1 MHALA
6 YTTDRATRDM
16 IDSSQTLDAAD
27 MQSGLWLG
35 DRVAKWS
42 IKRKL
47 RFALFGITLI
57 PFLATLLLLF
67 FFGYFGAVGASQVDR
82 AGAETQV
89 AKAALDLS
97 DASIVF
103 YQFREQ
109 GDPALLERAQ
119 AKGKEALGE
128 LELARSFGEGIVA
141 EPLMAELAEVYEQSS
156 ALSERLDGL
165 DGTETPTQQSLLQGK
180 LIAQAHSVNSLFDRF
195 HDHAVQYFQG
205 VLSSILVAYVGS
217 TVFAVLIALVAI
229 FGSRRIVSN
238 LVDMIQTLKQAM
250 EALADGKPHVDIP
263 GAGREDELGAMARAL
278 EVFRQSMLELQTVT
292 QERANSAEEAL
303 EQERTTARLRNEK
316 SEALRKLADDFEDSI
331 FASTGFVA
339 ETSGELQSTS
349 NDMVVLAERSSQQIS
364 GAAKAME
371 QATLAVSAT
380 ASASDQFALS
390 IGEISQQAAAS
401 AVLARDVKTSV
412 TSANQNIEGLAQS
425 VEKIGEITELIGS
438 IAAKTNLL
446 SLNASIEAARG
457 GEAGRGFAVVA
468 QEVKELADRTAHATR
483 NVTAMVEAIR
493 GTTREGV
500 HGLASVSQQIA
511 NLEQSAVAIAAAVD
525 EQSISGREL
534 ASSIDAVAVN
544 SDDVSQTLR
553 DVRQSALDAGAA
565 AVQMLKSS
573 EDSQCHAEQLRDQAV
588 KFLAEVRSGYENEE
602 PAERSKA

>member
-1 MHALA
+1 MNALA
-6 YTTDRATRDM
+6 YETDLALTDA
-16 IDSSQTLDAAD
+16 IGTSSGPNSPQLKSVKWFGERTAN
-27 MQSGLWLG
+27 
-35 DRVAKWS
+35 WS

-47 RFALFGITLI
+47 RFAVFTVTLI

-67 FFGYFGAVGASQVDR
+67 FFGYFGTVGATQVDR

-97 DASIVF
+97 DAAIVF
-103 YQFREQ
+103 NQYRAQ
-109 GDPALLERAQ
+109 GDPTLLARAQ
-119 AKGKEALGE
+119 AEGKEAIAE
-128 LELARSFGEGIVA
+128 LEMAQSFGEGVVA
-141 EPLMAELAEVYEQSS
+141 EPLMSDLAEVYEQTSE
-156 ALSERLDGL
+156 LSKQLDAL
-165 DGTETPTQQSLLQGK
+165 DGTETPSQQTLLQGR
-180 LIAQAHSVNSLFDRF
+180 LIAQADSVDSLFDRF

-205 VLSSILVAYVGS
+205 VLSNIVIAYASS
-217 TVFAVLIALVAI
+217 TVFAILIALVAI

-238 LVDMIQTLKQAM
+238 LVETIGTLKESM
-250 EALADGKPHVDIP
+250 EALANGKSHVDIP
-263 GAGREDELGAMARAL
+263 GAGREDEFGAMARAL
-278 EVFRQSMLELQTVT
+278 EIFRQSMLELQTIT
-292 QERANSAEEAL
+292 QERAKSAEEAL
-303 EQERTTARLRNEK
+303 EQERTTAQLRKEK
-316 SEALRKLADDFEDSI
+316 AEALRKLADDFEASI
-331 FASTGFVA
+331 FASTRFVA

-349 NDMVVLAERSSQQIS
+349 SDMVVLAERSSDQIS

-371 QATLAVSAT
+371 QAALAVSAT

-412 TSANQNIEGLAQS
+412 TSANDNIEGLAQA
-425 VEKIGEITELIGS
+425 VDKIGEITELIGS

-493 GTTREGV
+493 GTTRDGV
-500 HGLASVSQQIA
+500 QGLANVSQQIA

-525 EQSISGREL
+525 QQSISGREL

-544 SDDVSQTLR
+544 SDDVSKTLCE
-553 DVRQSALDAGAA
+553 VRQSALDAGTA

-573 EDSQCHAEQLRDQAV
+573 EDSQGHAEELRAQAV
-588 KFLAEVRSGYENEE
+588 KFLAEVRAGYENEE
-602 PAERSKA
+602 PAGRGRA